1 MRRFDL
7 EKKLGA
13 KIAYLRKSR
22 RFSQEKLAEKADISE
37 IYVGE
42 IERGDANPTLE
53 KLKLI
58 ANALDVEISEL
69 FDFSLKIQKVDKF
82 VKIVNNIFI
91 GGSPRQS

>member
-69 FDFSLKIQKVDKF
+69 FNFSFKF
-82 VKIVNNIFI
+82 RRLAN
-91 GGSPRQS
+91 S

>member
-42 IERGDANPTLE
+42 IERGDANPTVE

-69 FDFSLKIQKVDKF
+69 FDFSL
-82 VKIVNNIFI
+82 
-91 GGSPRQS
+91 

>member
-1 MRRFDL
+1 MSRIYNYLIMKNDDL

-13 KIAYLRKSR
+13 KIAYLRKSK
-22 RFSQEKLAEKADISE
+22 RFSQAKLAEKADISE

-58 ANALDVEISEL
+58 ANALNVDVVEL
-69 FDFSLKIQKVDKF
+69 FNFTF
-82 VKIVNNIFI
+82 
-91 GGSPRQS
+91 

>member
-7 EKKLGA
+7 DKKLVA
-13 KIAYLRKSR
+13 KIAYFRKSR
-22 RFSQEKLAEKADISE
+22 LFSQEKLAEKADISE

-69 FDFSLKIQKVDKF
+69 FDFSL
-82 VKIVNNIFI
+82 
-91 GGSPRQS
+91 

>member
-37 IYVGE
+37 IYIGE

-69 FDFSLKIQKVDKF
+69 FNFSL
-82 VKIVNNIFI
+82 
-91 GGSPRQS
+91 

>member
-1 MRRFDL
+1 MPELPKKTRIKIFPKIYNLLCMRRFDL

-13 KIAYLRKSR
+13 KIAYLRKNR
-22 RFSQEKLAEKADISE
+22 GFSQEKLAEKADISE

-42 IERGDANPTLE
+42 IERGDATPTLE

-69 FDFSLKIQKVDKF
+69 FDFSL
-82 VKIVNNIFI
+82 
-91 GGSPRQS
+91 

>member
-1 MRRFDL
+1 MFKMRRFEL
-7 EKKLGA
+7 EKKLGT

-22 RFSQEKLAEKADISE
+22 RFSQEKLAEKTEISE
-37 IYVGE
+37 IYIGE

-69 FDFSLKIQKVDKF
+69 FNFSL
-82 VKIVNNIFI
+82 
-91 GGSPRQS
+91 